1 MHNIYTSTYFP
12 FFILHSV
19 LFSKEPT
26 MKDDVF
32 KCVTI
37 FHYSSHQHQ
46 TGEKIEYLSK
56 LRENQNFVLPRNYG
70 QFPPKKNLCYR
81 DRYFSVTKNSDSVS
95 QKCNDVDCKFVHHSP
110 VMWSLGSIDGGYF
123 SPRYKNVRR
132 R

>member
-70 QFPPKKNLCYR
+70 QFPPK
-81 DRYFSVTKNSDSVS
+81 
-95 QKCNDVDCKFVHHSP
+95 
-110 VMWSLGSIDGGYF
+110 
-123 SPRYKNVRR
+123 
-132 R
+132 